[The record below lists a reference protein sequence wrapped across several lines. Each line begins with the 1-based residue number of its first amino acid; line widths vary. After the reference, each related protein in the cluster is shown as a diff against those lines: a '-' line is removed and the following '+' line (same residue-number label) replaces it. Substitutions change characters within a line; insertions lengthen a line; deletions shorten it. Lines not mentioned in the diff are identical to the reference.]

1 MVHEAQADAVE
12 SSNIVG
18 FQQLEIKPG
27 WQLFTVTFK
36 DVQNAEFDVQKVKVV
51 NSDGTDYT
59 INNKIKIC
67 KISDGG
73 EYSTIY
79 NYRLSK
85 GGWCQG
91 AALIDDG
98 VVTFASGEG
107 VALNNGDVA
116 SLFLQVSG
124 EVVLTPVSTEVLPSS
139 WKIIGNMTPV
149 TVDIQD
155 VIPYIGDTI
164 CSNNNKVKICKINA
178 AGEYGTI
185 YNYRQSKGGW
195 CQGAA
200 LIGRDVFTLAPG
212 ESVAV
217 NNGESSSITL
227 KFPSPLSE

>member
-1 MVHEAQADAVE
+1 M
-12 SSNIVG
+12 
-18 FQQLEIKPG
+18 
-27 WQLFTVTFK
+27 
-36 DVQNAEFDVQKVKVV
+36 QKVKVV

-59 INNKIKIC
+59 ANNKIKIC

-91 AALIDDG
+91 AMPVDG
-98 VVTFASGEG
+98 GIVTFASGEG
-107 VALNNGDVA
+107 VALNNGDVV

-124 EVVLTPVSTEVLPSS
+124 EVVLTPVSTEVPASA
-139 WKIIGNMTPV
+139 WKIIGNMTPK

-155 VIPYIGDTI
+155 VVPYIGDTV
-164 CSNNNKVKICKINA
+164 CSNNNKVKICKINT

-185 YNYRQSKGGW
+185 YNYRLSKGGW
-195 CQGAA
+195 CQGSG
-200 LIGRDVFTLAPG
+200 LIDRGVLTLAPG
-212 ESVAV
+212 EAVAV
-217 NNGESSSITL
+217 NNGEVSPIVL

>member
-1 MVHEAQADAVE
+1 M
-12 SSNIVG
+12 
-18 FQQLEIKPG
+18 
-27 WQLFTVTFK
+27 
-36 DVQNAEFDVQKVKVV
+36 QKVKVV
-51 NSDGTDYT
+51 NSDGTDYAT
-59 INNKIKIC
+59 NNKIKIC

-91 AALIDDG
+91 ASPVNNG

-107 VALNNGDVA
+107 VALNNGDVM

-124 EVVLTPVSTEVLPSS
+124 EVALTPVSTEVPASA
-139 WKIIGNMTPV
+139 WKIIGNMTPK

-155 VIPYIGDTI
+155 VIPYIGDKI

-185 YNYRQSKGGW
+185 YNYRLSKGGW
-195 CQGAA
+195 CQGSG
-200 LIGRDVFTLAPG
+200 LIDRGILTLTPG
-212 ESVAV
+212 EAVAV
-217 NNGESSSITL
+217 NNGEVSSIVL